1 MIVLHGLPYSAKGYD
16 LMFFL
21 DENHKN
27 LHMNASNKT
36 AQLLNENFTWKRL
49 LESFIQENNFLKTR
63 LSEVVDRQNDKM
75 FIACAEEFQND
86 FILKDEFI
94 LDIVKDIKGQE
105 KNLQFASAQK
115 SEPDEKTCKRH
126 EKLRNEM
133 TNLENEFFV
142 LKTQFKKYLLS
153 VA

>member
-94 LDIVKDIKGQE
+94 LDIVNDIKGLE
-105 KNLQFASAQK
+105 KNLQLASAQK
-115 SEPDEKTCKRH
+115 IEPDEKTCKRQ

-133 TNLENEFFV
+133 NNLESEFAV
-142 LKTQFKKYLLS
+142 LKTQFNKYLLS